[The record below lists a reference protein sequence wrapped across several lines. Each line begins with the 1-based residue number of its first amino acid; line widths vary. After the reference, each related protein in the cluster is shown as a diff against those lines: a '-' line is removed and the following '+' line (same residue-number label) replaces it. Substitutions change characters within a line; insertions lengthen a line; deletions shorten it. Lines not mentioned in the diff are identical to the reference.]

1 MTAQEIETLS
11 VPEKIQ
17 LVEDLWDSVAT
28 SNANVPIPDWQQQE
42 LDRRKQIFLNNPVS
56 GMTWQE
62 VKRSVLE
69 NNNA

>member
-1 MTAQEIETLS
+1 MTLQEIETLS

-28 SNANVPIPDWQQQE
+28 SNANVPIPAWQQRE
-42 LDRRKQIFLNNPVS
+42 LESRKQKFLNNPAS

-69 NNNA
+69 NHA